1 MFLIDKFQQFYGE
14 VLRLRGRVVEG
25 TWVFQT
31 DPTPAGAAPEPR
43 ESPVGVWR
51 KLVALL
57 ERQSLDASREGGDF
71 GVAIYRRAQYAM
83 AALADEI
90 FINLQWAGREAWR
103 EHLLEAKLFGS
114 HRAGEE
120 LFERIDA
127 LLREHDALYGELA
140 RVYLMVL
147 ALGFQGKFRGRSDAH
162 EEIESYRRRLFRFV
176 YGREPQVVHGDE
188 RIVPQAYAATLDE
201 ASTSKLPYLKP
212 WIWTLVLVL
221 VVWLAGS
228 HLLWHNATSALEPVI
243 NEIVGAPAA
252 AGGGQ

>member
-14 VLRLRGRVVEG
+14 VLRLRARVAEG
-25 TWVFQT
+25 SWVFQGDGT
-31 DPTPAGAAPEPR
+31 VGGAAPEPR

-51 KLVALL
+51 KIVALL
-57 ERQSLDASREGGDF
+57 ERQSLDAGREGGDF
-71 GVAIYRRAQYAM
+71 GLEVYRRAQYAM

-90 FINLQWAGREAWR
+90 FINLDWVGRDAWR
-103 EHLLEAKLFGS
+103 EHLLEARLFGS

-147 ALGFQGKFRGRSDAH
+147 ALGFQGKYRGRSDAH

-176 YGREPQVVHGDE
+176 YARDPQVVHGDE

-201 ASTSKLPYLKP
+201 ASISKLPYLKP
-212 WIWTLVLVL
+212 WIWTLVLVF
-221 VVWLAGS
+221 VVWVAGS
-228 HLLWHNATSALEPVI
+228 HLLWRNAVAHLEPI
-243 NEIVGAPAA
+243 IDEIVGTP
-252 AGGGQ
+252 AGGGE

>member
-14 VLRLRGRVVEG
+14 VLRMRGRVVEG
-25 TWVFQT
+25 NWVFQS
-31 DPTPAGAAPEPR
+31 DPGSAGAAPEPR

-57 ERQSLDASREGGDF
+57 ERQSLDAAREGGDF

-90 FINLQWAGREAWR
+90 FINLQWAGRDAWR
-103 EHLLEAKLFGS
+103 DHLLEAKFFGS

-127 LLREHDALYGELA
+127 LLREHDTLYGELA
-140 RVYLMVL
+140 RIYLMVL
-147 ALGFQGKFRGRSDAH
+147 ALGFQGKFRGRADAH
-162 EEIESYRRRLFRFV
+162 ETIELYRRRLFRFI
-176 YGREPQVVHGDE
+176 YQRDPQVAYGGE
-188 RIVPQAYAATLDE
+188 RMIPQAYAATLDE
-201 ASTSKLPYLKP
+201 ATVSKLPYLKP

-221 VVWLAGS
+221 VLWVAGS
-228 HLLWHNATSALEPVI
+228 HLLWRNAVSHLEPIVD
-243 NEIVGAPAA
+243 EIVNTPPGVIP
-252 AGGGQ
+252 